1 MPEGSRAL
9 SPEHGDKPAKLL
21 GGIELDARPL
31 PVLVALFVVLLNWIN
46 STGEFVLADLV
57 TRDADAQVAASAGA
71 ITKGAVITAFY
82 GDFQFWVTLVGLLIQ
97 LLLVA
102 RVYRWVGVQGA
113 LVVLPIV
120 AALGYGLIVFVPIF
134 SIIRLVK
141 IGENSVITR

>member
-1 MPEGSRAL
+1 M
-9 SPEHGDKPAKLL
+9 
-21 GGIELDARPL
+21 
-31 PVLVALFVVLLNWIN
+31 LLNWIN

-71 ITKGAVITAFY
+71 ITKG
-82 GDFQFWVTLVGLLIQ
+82 GHHRLLRRFQFWVTLVGLLIQ

-134 SIIRLVK
+134 DHPPGQDR
-141 IGENSVITR
+141 